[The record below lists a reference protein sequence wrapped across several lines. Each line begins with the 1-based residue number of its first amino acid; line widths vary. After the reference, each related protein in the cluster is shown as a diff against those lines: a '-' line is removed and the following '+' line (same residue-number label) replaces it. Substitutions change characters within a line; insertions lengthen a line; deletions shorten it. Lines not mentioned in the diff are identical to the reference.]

1 MGNSRGGDGADEA
14 DLAAFVADAWPSL
27 VRTGF
32 LLTGSRAAAED
43 LVQESLLR
51 CLGPW
56 RQSGPPAQA
65 MAYVRTAM
73 VRQALRWRKARRAYG
88 TGQPSGPESIVSDGS
103 AEHAQ
108 TDAVRRALR
117 TLPMDQR
124 AVLVLRFYDGFTV
137 TEIAEA
143 LQIAPGT
150 VKSRTSRA
158 LAALR
163 SGGLLAPARP
173 TDLEAPHG

>member
-1 MGNSRGGDGADEA
+1 MD
-14 DLAAFVADAWPSL
+14 DLTAFVTAAWPSL
-27 VRTGF
+27 LRTGF
-32 LLTGSRAAAED
+32 LLTGSRSTAED

-56 RQSGPPAQA
+56 RQSGPPRHALT
-65 MAYVRTAM
+65 YVRTGM

-88 TGQPSGPESIVSDGS
+88 ADEPIGPEPTSPDGS
-103 AEHAQ
+103 DYYAQ
-108 TDAVRRALR
+108 ADAVRRALR

-124 AVLVLRFYDGFTV
+124 AVLVLRFYDGLSV

-158 LAALR
+158 LASLR
-163 SGGLLAPARP
+163 SGGLLTPD
-173 TDLEAPHG
+173 THDTYDTHDLEAPHGRA